1 MDNIKEKDIL
11 TIVEQC
17 SELRLVGSI
26 NGKEEIIEVDRI
38 AKAMLVGYLSK
49 KKLLH
54 KWYYYIKEQQCSF
67 FIIKIKMAIYI
78 KIII

>member
-11 TIVEQC
+11 NIVEQC
-17 SELRLVGSI
+17 SELRLVGYI

-49 KKLLH
+49 KKT
-54 KWYYYIKEQQCSF
+54 IK
-67 FIIKIKMAIYI
+67 
-78 KIII
+78 

>member
-17 SELRLVGSI
+17 SELRLVGYI

-38 AKAMLVGYLSK
+38 AKVMLIGYLSK

-54 KWYYYIKEQQCSF
+54 K
-67 FIIKIKMAIYI
+67 
-78 KIII
+78 